1 MMIGISSALAADIY
15 RWIDDNGNQ
24 VYSDQPTE
32 NAEKVELRHSMIYT
46 PVEIPELS
54 EDAMDTQSEEA
65 DASIPAPNY
74 KLSVVSPEDDAG
86 IRVNNGN
93 VMVNLQLIPA
103 LVPERGDLIQLYL
116 DGLPAGMPMPQ
127 LNFMLENLDRG
138 THKLSAVVLNAS
150 GEVLAESETI
160 TFHLQRTSVLQPGR
174 QSDGSTGPGAPSIPG
189 FPTTPGFPTVPA
201 TP

>member
-65 DASIPAPNY
+65 DAPIPAPNY
-74 KLSVVSPEDDAG
+74 KLSVVSPENDAG

-127 LNFMLENLDRG
+127 PNFMLENLDRG

-150 GEVLAESETI
+150 GEVLAQSETI

>member
-65 DASIPAPNY
+65 DAPIPAPNY
-74 KLSVVSPEDDAG
+74 KLSVVSPENDAG

-150 GEVLAESETI
+150 GEVLAQSETI

>member
-54 EDAMDTQSEEA
+54 EEAMDSQSEEV

-74 KLSVVSPEDDAG
+74 KLSVVSPENDAG

-150 GEVLAESETI
+150 GEVLAQSETI